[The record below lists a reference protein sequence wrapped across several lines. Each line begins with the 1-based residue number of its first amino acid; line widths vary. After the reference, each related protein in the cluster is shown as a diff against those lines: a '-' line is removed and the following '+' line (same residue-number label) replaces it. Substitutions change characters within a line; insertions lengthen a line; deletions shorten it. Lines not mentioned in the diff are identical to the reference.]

1 MIDNSQIQEDLVTL
15 LKAEASVTDLLASG
29 SEVREANFMGAD
41 FSYPTLRVKIENNSP
56 FDNVDPCDHSSVI
69 FSIICYSEEASS
81 KSCQDLA
88 AAVNSFLHR
97 RFITGTGYKI
107 PRLRS
112 SGLSGAGAID
122 QNTWMVRCGFV
133 GNVRPSVAS

>member
-1 MIDNSQIQEDLVTL
+1 MIGNAQIQEDLVAL
-15 LKAEASVTDLLASG
+15 LKAESTIIDLLASA

-41 FSYPTLRVKIENNSP
+41 FRYPTIRVKIESNSP
-56 FDNVDPCDHSSVI
+56 FDSADPCDHSSVV
-69 FSIICYSEEASS
+69 FSILCYAEEASS

-88 AAVNSFLHR
+88 AAVNTFLHR

-112 SGLSGAGAID
+112 SALSGASAID

-133 GNVRPSVAS
+133 GNVRPT

>member
-1 MIDNSQIQEDLVTL
+1 MIGNAQIQEDLVTL
-15 LKAEASVTDLLASG
+15 LKAELSVTSLLAS
-29 SEVREANFMGAD
+29 SAEVREASFMGGD
-41 FSYPTLRVKIENNSP
+41 FSYPTLRIKVENNSP
-56 FDNVDPCDHSSVI
+56 FDNADPCDHASVV
-69 FSIICYSEEASS
+69 FSILCYSEEASS

-88 AAVNSFLHR
+88 AAVNNFLHR

-112 SGLSGAGAID
+112 SGLGGPGPID

-133 GNVRPSVAS
+133 GNVRPT